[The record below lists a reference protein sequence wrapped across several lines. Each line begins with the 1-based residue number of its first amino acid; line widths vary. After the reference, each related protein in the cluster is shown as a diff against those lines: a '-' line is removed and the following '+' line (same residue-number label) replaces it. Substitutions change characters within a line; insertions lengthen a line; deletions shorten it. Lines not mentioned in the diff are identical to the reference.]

1 MFPGVHPPRS
11 HLRRRTALRGA
22 LAAAALAI
30 GAPLAA
36 RAQQRAEPR
45 APAPPPPA
53 PPVQPRS
60 VARSGH
66 FVTSDK
72 VRLHYLEAGQGRT
85 ILFVP
90 GWSMPAFIWEPQ
102 LAGLSPRWRTVAMDP
117 RSQGRSQV
125 ARSGHEPSRRGRD
138 IGEAIER
145 LAADRVVLVGW
156 SLGVLDSLAF
166 VQEHG
171 DARIAGLVLVD
182 NSVGEGTPPAP
193 SRPSTFLPSLRAERE
208 KTMASF
214 VKAMY
219 ATPQD
224 PAYLEAVT
232 RAALATPYDAQAK
245 LLSYQRPREY
255 WRDALYATRRPVLYA
270 IRPRF
275 AAQGDAVKARHAD
288 AGVEVFADAGHALFV
303 DRAERFNALLEAF
316 CSGRAQW

>member
-1 MFPGVHPPRS
+1 M
-11 HLRRRTALRGA
+11 LRGA
-22 LAAAALAI
+22 LAAAVLA
-30 GAPLAA
+30 ASPLVA

-45 APAPPPPA
+45 PPAPAPPPPA
-53 PPVQPRS
+53 HPRS
-60 VARSGH
+60 VARSSH

-72 VRLHYLEAGQGRT
+72 VKLHYLEAGQGRT
-85 ILFVP
+85 LLFVP

-145 LAADRVVLVGW
+145 LGADRVVLVGW

-182 NSVGEGTPPAP
+182 NSVGEDKPPAP
-193 SRPSTFLPSLRAERE
+193 SRPSNFLPSLRAERQ
-208 KTMASF
+208 KTMAGF
-214 VKAMY
+214 VNAMY

-224 PAYLEAVT
+224 PAYLETVT
-232 RAALATPYDAQAK
+232 RAALATPYNAQAK

-275 AAQGDAVKARHAD
+275 AEQGEAVKARHAD
-288 AGVEVFADAGHALFV
+288 ASVEVFADAGHALFV

-316 CSGRAQW
+316 CVRRAQW

>member
-1 MFPGVHPPRS
+1 MIPGVHHP
-11 HLRRRTALRGA
+11 RRRAALRSA
-22 LAAAALAI
+22 LAAAALA
-30 GAPLAA
+30 ASPLAT
-36 RAQQRAEPR
+36 RAQPRAEPR
-45 APAPPPPA
+45 PPPPA
-53 PPVQPRS
+53 PAPAPAHPRS

-72 VRLHYLEAGQGRT
+72 VKLHYLEAGQGRT

-102 LAGLSPRWRTVAMDP
+102 LAGLSPRWRTVALDP

-138 IGEAIER
+138 IAEAIER
-145 LAADRVVLVGW
+145 LGADRVVLVGW
-156 SLGVLDSLAF
+156 SLGVLDGLAF

-171 DARIAGLVLVD
+171 DARLAGLVLVD
-182 NSVGEGTPPAP
+182 NSVGEGKPPAP
-193 SRPSTFLPSLRAERE
+193 SRPSTFLPSLRTDRE
-208 KTMASF
+208 KTMRGF
-214 VKAMY
+214 VKGMY

-245 LLSYQRPREY
+245 LLSYPRPREY

-275 AAQGDAVKARHAD
+275 AAQGEAVKARHAD
-288 AGVEVFADAGHALFV
+288 ASVEVFEGAGHALFV
-303 DRAERFNALLEAF
+303 DRAERFNALLDAF
-316 CSGRAQW
+316 CARRALW

>member
-1 MFPGVHPPRS
+1 MIPGA
-11 HLRRRTALRGA
+11 HLPRRRATLRSA
-22 LAAAALAI
+22 RAAAALAA
-30 GAPLAA
+30 APLAA
-36 RAQQRAEPR
+36 RAQPRAEP
-45 APAPPPPA
+45 PPH
-53 PPVQPRS
+53 PRS

-102 LAGLSPRWRTVAMDP
+102 LAGLSPRWRTVALDP

-125 ARSGHEPSRRGRD
+125 ARNGHEPSRRGRD
-138 IGEAIER
+138 IAEAIER
-145 LAADRVVLVGW
+145 LGADRVVLVGW
-156 SLGVLDSLAF
+156 SLGVLDGLAF

-171 DARIAGLVLVD
+171 DARLAGLVLVD
-182 NSVGEGTPPAP
+182 NSVGEGKPPAP
-193 SRPSTFLPSLRAERE
+193 SRPSTFLPSLRADRE
-208 KTMASF
+208 KTMRGF
-214 VKAMY
+214 VKGMY

-232 RAALATPYDAQAK
+232 RAALVTPYDAQAK
-245 LLSYQRPREY
+245 LLSYPRPREY

-275 AAQGDAVKARHAD
+275 AAQGEAVRARHAD
-288 AGVEVFADAGHALFV
+288 ASVEVFEDAGHALFV
-303 DRAERFNALLEAF
+303 DRAERFNALLESF
-316 CSGRAQW
+316 CARRALW

>member
-1 MFPGVHPPRS
+1 MIPGVHHP
-11 HLRRRTALRGA
+11 RRRAALRSA
-22 LAAAALAI
+22 LAAAALA
-30 GAPLAA
+30 ASPLAT
-36 RAQQRAEPR
+36 RAQPRAEPR
-45 APAPPPPA
+45 PPPPA
-53 PPVQPRS
+53 PAPAPAPAHPRS

-72 VRLHYLEAGQGRT
+72 VKLHYLEAGQGRT

-102 LAGLSPRWRTVAMDP
+102 LAGLSPRWRTVALDP

-138 IGEAIER
+138 IAEAIEW
-145 LAADRVVLVGW
+145 LGADRVVLVGW
-156 SLGVLDSLAF
+156 SLGVLDGLAF

-171 DARIAGLVLVD
+171 DARLAGLVLVD
-182 NSVGEGTPPAP
+182 NSVGEGKPPAP
-193 SRPSTFLPSLRAERE
+193 SRPSTFLPSLRTDRE
-208 KTMASF
+208 KTMRGF
-214 VKAMY
+214 VKGMY

-245 LLSYQRPREY
+245 LLSYPRPREY

-275 AAQGDAVKARHAD
+275 AAQGEAVKARHAD
-288 AGVEVFADAGHALFV
+288 ASVEVFEDAGHALFV
-303 DRAERFNALLEAF
+303 DRAERFNALLDAF
-316 CSGRAQW
+316 CARRALW

>member
-1 MFPGVHPPRS
+1 MTPGVPHP
-11 HLRRRTALRGA
+11 RRRAALRSALATAA
-22 LAAAALAI
+22 LAALPSAALAQ
-30 GAPLAA
+30 P
-36 RAQQRAEPR
+36 RAE
-45 APAPPPPA
+45 PPPPA
-53 PPVQPRS
+53 PPAPPAHPRS
-60 VARSGH
+60 VGRSGH

-72 VRLHYLEAGQGRT
+72 VKLHYLEAGQGRT

-102 LAGLSPRWRTVAMDP
+102 LAGLSARWRTVALDP

-138 IGEAIER
+138 IAEAIER
-145 LAADRVVLVGW
+145 LGADRVVLVGW

-171 DARIAGLVLVD
+171 DARVAGLVLVD
-182 NSVGEGTPPAP
+182 NSVGEGKPPAP
-193 SRPSTFLPSLRAERE
+193 SRPSNFLPSLRADRE
-208 KTMASF
+208 KTMRGF
-214 VKAMY
+214 VNGMY

-224 PAYLEAVT
+224 PAYLETVA

-245 LLSYQRPREY
+245 LLSYPRPREY

-275 AAQGDAVKARHAD
+275 AAQGEAVKARHAD
-288 AGVEVFADAGHALFV
+288 ASVEVFEDAGHALFV
-303 DRAERFNALLEAF
+303 DRAERFNALLDAF
-316 CSGRAQW
+316 CARRALW